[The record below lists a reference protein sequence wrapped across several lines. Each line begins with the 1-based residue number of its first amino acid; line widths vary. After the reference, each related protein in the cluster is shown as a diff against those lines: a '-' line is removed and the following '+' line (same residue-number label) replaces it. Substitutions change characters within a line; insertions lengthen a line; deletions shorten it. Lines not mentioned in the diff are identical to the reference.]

1 MTVALSSPF
10 EFESAPSSSRADTL
24 AAHVDHAAVLL
35 SQAKATEG
43 KAGMAA
49 GTASVRRSTAGT
61 GLRVGEAVAV
71 LPATSEVMGVTAGET
86 ALNSRAS
93 SHEKRRLDASGELTS
108 TGPETST
115 SSVRTI
121 AQCPAMARPAN
132 RGVTARR
139 DEQPFFS
146 IALPEKSASSVIP
159 SAEVAA
165 ELEAGIAAIVAGVAR
180 KRSHIAFRSFASNSI
195 TSFSKA

>member
-1 MTVALSSPF
+1 MITALPNPF
-10 EFESAPSSSRADTL
+10 EFESAPSSSRAGQLT
-24 AAHVDHAAVLL
+24 AHVDHAAVL
-35 SQAKATEG
+35 AIRE
-43 KAGMAA
+43 AA
-49 GTASVRRSTAGT
+49 GKRPVPSMSPEPCKPAPVSAAST
-61 GLRVGEAVAV
+61 GRQQCI
-71 LPATSEVMGVTAGET
+71 TMGVTAGET

-93 SHEKRRLDASGELTS
+93 SHEKRRLDASGELPS

-146 IALPEKSASSVIP
+146 IDLPEKSTSSVIP
-159 SAEVAA
+159 SAEVTA

-180 KRSHIAFRSFASNSI
+180 KRSHIAFRSFASNSTFI
-195 TSFSKA
+195 PTT